1 MVTINLTLFVMLG
14 LFLAFLWLMNAFVF
28 RPLLALTDKRA
39 EQMLDDKNTARRAA
53 DEAGVMERD
62 CRAAVSAMHREETV
76 KLNAAHREAQ
86 AAHNQRVRE
95 LKAEEE
101 AELVTVRAE
110 AMTLIEAERKRYP
123 ELTRELA
130 ATMAKHLDMEG
141 NGS

>member
-39 EQMLDDKNTARRAA
+39 EQILGDKQTAQTAA
-53 DEAGVMERD
+53 GEAETMERQY
-62 CRAAVSAMHREETV
+62 RTAVSDMHREETV
-76 KLNAAHREAQ
+76 KLNAEHRKAQ

-101 AELVTVRAE
+101 AELVKVRAE
-110 AMTLIEAERKRYP
+110 AMTLVEAERQRYP
-123 ELTRELA
+123 ELTRDLVA
-130 ATMAKHLDMEG
+130 AMAKRLDMEG